1 MSGKFRKIN
10 NSAMSNAPGDKIYIQ
25 KAKAFTYTKKKKEQQ
40 RRKSIERIMKG
51 QDSVYKSDNKE
62 VKHC

>member
-25 KAKAFTYTKKKKEQQ
+25 KAKAFTYTKKKRTTTKKVHRKNNERTGFCLQKPQQ
-40 RRKSIERIMKG
+40 RS
-51 QDSVYKSDNKE
+51 
-62 VKHC
+62 

>member
-25 KAKAFTYTKKKKEQQ
+25 KAKAFTYTKKKKNN
-40 RRKSIERIMKG
+40 
-51 QDSVYKSDNKE
+51 NKE
-62 VKHC
+62 SP